1 VGVGEKPAVDDDSIE
16 KTISVDGLVFRA
28 HLVKRPFREGVEVR
42 IETSQGVVTLAEL
55 GLGERAMLER
65 AAALIRSSG
74 LKPK

>member
-1 VGVGEKPAVDDDSIE
+1 MSDTIVE
-16 KTISVDGLVFRA
+16 KTIVVDGVEFKA

-42 IETSQGVVTLAEL
+42 IETSEGVITLAEL
-55 GLGERAMLER
+55 GLGDRAMLER